1 VLTRKERGKIVLV
14 QAMKVHSGNRGI
26 APLIINHGDRLSGKL
41 QEPVCTVLRREK
53 VLPLPG
59 IEPWSVHPTA

>member
-1 VLTRKERGKIVLV
+1 MGTTVTNIQLFN
-14 QAMKVHSGNRGI
+14 NRT
-26 APLIINHGDRLSGKL
+26 IIFKTLNDACEMLYFHILL
-41 QEPVCTVLRREK
+41 QELVCVVLRREK